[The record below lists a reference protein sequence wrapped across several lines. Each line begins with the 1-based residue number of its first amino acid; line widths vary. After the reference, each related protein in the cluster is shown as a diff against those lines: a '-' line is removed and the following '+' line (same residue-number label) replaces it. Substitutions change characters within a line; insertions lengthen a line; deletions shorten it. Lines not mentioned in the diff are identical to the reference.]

1 MQVHCLL
8 LAVLAAVLSACNND
22 PKPKVEPKQEPQKL
36 GENPIAAPL
45 DYIAAI
51 GKARK
56 ATLGRLDQAKLIDA
70 IQKFEASEGRAP
82 KDLSELVPNFIT
94 AIPPRSRRH
103 EARIPAGGCVLHAGA
118 HYPTAGGEEVIRVPY
133 SVRPHAAS
141 LATEN

>member
-1 MQVHCLL
+1 MKAHLL
-8 LAVLAAVLSACNND
+8 LMAALAVALSACNND
-22 PKPKVEPKQEPQKL
+22 PKPKAEPKPEPQKL
-36 GENPIAAPL
+36 GENPVAAPL

-94 AIPPRSRRH
+94 SIPPAPPGMKL
-103 EARIPAGGCVLHAGA
+103 EYQPADASFML
-118 HYPTAGGEEVIRVPY
+118 VPIA
-133 SVRPHAAS
+133 PPPAPA
-141 LATEN
+141 EKK

>member
-94 AIPPRSRRH
+94 AIPP
-103 EARIPAGGCVLHAGA
+103 APAGMKLEYQPADA
-118 HYPTAGGEEVIRVPY
+118 SFMLVPIA
-133 SVRPHAAS
+133 PAPA
-141 LATEN
+141 EKK

>member
-94 AIPPRSRRH
+94 AIPP
-103 EARIPAGGCVLHAGA
+103 APAGMKLEYQPADA
-118 HYPTAGGEEVIRVPY
+118 SFMLVPIT
-133 SVRPHAAS
+133 PPPA
-141 LATEN
+141 EKK